1 MSDAPVHAVSP
12 TADKPAAALALD
24 EALQMVER
32 GHDLPVVMLALV
44 RRGVHPGSAQL
55 IAQALLR
62 AAESQA
68 VRERALALVR
78 PSPAVPLPARR
89 RDAQAEARAAEAA
102 LSWFAGAAIAGLV
115 GAVSLWMLV
124 EAFGYGFGF
133 STGVDHGMDYALRAV
148 GELLAL
154 R

>member
-1 MSDAPVHAVSP
+1 MPDAQVHAVSP

-24 EALQMVER
+24 EALLMVER

-62 AAESQA
+62 AAESQ
-68 VRERALALVR
+68 VLRDRALAVVR
-78 PSPAVPLPARR
+78 PAPVLPARR
-89 RDAQAEARAAEAA
+89 RDAQAEARAADAA
-102 LSWFAGAAIAGLV
+102 LRWFAGAAITGLV

-133 STGVDHGMDYALRAV
+133 SAGVDQGMDHALRAV

>member
-1 MSDAPVHAVSP
+1 MSDAPVHAVPSN
-12 TADKPAAALALD
+12 AEKPAAALALD
-24 EALQMVER
+24 EALLMVER

-62 AAESQA
+62 AAESQV
-68 VRERALALVR
+68 VRDRALAVVR
-78 PSPAVPLPARR
+78 PSPARLPARR
-89 RDAQAEARAAEAA
+89 PDPMAEARAADAA
-102 LSWFAGAAIAGLV
+102 LRWFAGAAITGLV

-133 STGVDHGMDYALRAV
+133 SAGMDQGMDHALRAV

>member
-1 MSDAPVHAVSP
+1 MSDPVHAVSQ
-12 TADKPAAALALD
+12 TADKPGAALALD
-24 EALQMVER
+24 EALLMVER

-62 AAESQA
+62 AAESQV
-68 VRERALALVR
+68 VRDRALAVVR
-78 PSPAVPLPARR
+78 PAPALPARR
-89 RDAQAEARAAEAA
+89 RDAQAEARAADAA
-102 LSWFAGAAIAGLV
+102 LRWFAGAAISGLV
-115 GAVSLWMLV
+115 AAVSLWMLV

-133 STGVDHGMDYALRAV
+133 SAGMDQGMDHALRAV